1 MLETS
6 RSGTIPRALSSVE
19 APREVVSGPGHKNAY
34 IKYRENDALHTTY
47 TLPHTYVEGIKHG
60 IAKKSEVPLIV
71 FINARSGGGDGPRL
85 AQVLSR
91 ALGRAQVFDISEHRP
106 DVVLKKMWSN
116 FQSAENAGDKD
127 ATYYR
132 QRLRI
137 IVAGGDG
144 TIAWVLGTIKKLNLQ
159 PAPGVAIIP
168 LGTGNDMSRS
178 FGWGGL
184 FLRSSIKNYDQIC
197 CMLMRVGC
205 AKPDPLDCWSISVA
219 LPNRDFISPM
229 PHCISLVEPKPEHG
243 QQPLAAKGMFWNYL
257 SIGLDAK
264 AAYGFHQLREAHPAL
279 TAGRI
284 SNQWW
289 YSWFSCTSGWF
300 CGAKPITHKAKL
312 SIIPA
317 DGTSWQDVK
326 IRDDIRAIVLLNLQ
340 SYAGGRQLWG
350 ATPLTR
356 NDLNRGL
363 KEPSYND
370 GLVEV
375 VGLTNGYHT
384 GMVMATSGHM
394 VHARRICQA
403 AGVRISMR
411 ASHTKAGGGYSHCF
425 LQVDG
430 EPWRQSVPNL
440 EADEPLTVE
449 VNHLGTSQL
458 YHNYHDLEPINPK
471 KQRQELLA
479 KIDLTQNM
487 TPDNVTPVN
496 VSRSTSHTGIPTPK
510 AHSPQA
516 SVLRPGRDSK
526 VEPSR
531 LGDMSRAGSAAQQ
544 LSGHLS
550 QPFGHLNQSP
560 GHSGQFSGHLNGDA
574 AAVLH
579 QAGHAGLTASADNTA
594 DLTASADDT
603 ADSAGAAVTAGGNAT
618 GELQRRHAGPATSTT
633 GEKEE
638 AVACGTLPGSLPA
651 IGRAAEREKH
661 TELVGMKQQGG
672 GRPELHQGSVLQSP
686 DPHSPASGRE

>member
-1 MLETS
+1 MVNQLVDTPSLAFHQVAS
-6 RSGTIPRALSSVE
+6 R
-19 APREVVSGPGHKNAY
+19 PGHRNAY

-47 TLPHTYVEGIKHG
+47 TLPHTYVQGIKHG
-60 IAKKSEVPLIV
+60 IAKRPESPLIV

-106 DVVLKKMWSN
+106 DAVLEKMWSN
-116 FQSAENAGDKD
+116 FQDAEKSGDKD
-127 ATYYR
+127 AAYYR

-144 TIAWVLGTIKKLNLQ
+144 TIAWVLGTIKKLDLQ

-184 FLRSSIKNYDQIC
+184 FLRSSIKNYDQVC
-197 CMLMRVGC
+197 CTLMRVAC
-205 AKPDPLDCWSISVA
+205 AKPDPLDCWSISVT
-219 LPNRDFISPM
+219 LPTRGLISPM
-229 PHCISLVEPKPEHG
+229 PHCISLAEPKPEQG
-243 QQPLAAKGMFWNYL
+243 QQPLAARGMFWNYL
-257 SIGLDAK
+257 SVGLDAK

-300 CGAKPITHKAKL
+300 CGAQPITHKAKL

-317 DGTSWQDVK
+317 GGTLWQDVK
-326 IRDDIRAIVLLNLQ
+326 IKDDVRAIVLLNLQ

-350 ATPLTR
+350 AAPLTKK
-356 NDLNRGL
+356 DHVKGL

-411 ASHTKAGGGYSHCF
+411 ASHTRADGGHSHCF

-440 EADEPLTVE
+440 AADEPLTVE
-449 VNHLGTSQL
+449 VKHLGTSQL
-458 YHNYHDLEPINPK
+458 YHNYHDLEPSDPK
-471 KQRQELLA
+471 KQQQVMLA
-479 KIDLTQNM
+479 KVDLTQNM
-487 TPDNVTPVN
+487 TPNLTPN
-496 VSRSTSHTGIPTPK
+496 MSRTTSHNSAPTPK
-510 AHSPQA
+510 ACSSQA
-516 SVLRPGRDSK
+516 SLQRPGDSKVGGSKVGDSKVGDSK

-531 LGDMSRAGSAAQQ
+531 LGDMSRAGSAAMP
-544 LSGHLS
+544 S
-550 QPFGHLNQSP
+550 
-560 GHSGQFSGHLNGDA
+560 SGHLNGSA
-574 AAVLH
+574 AAGAQ
-579 QAGHAGLTASADNTA
+579 QAGQQEHTDPRAREPGIKEAAARSDMPDSLPWVGSSA
-594 DLTASADDT
+594 
-603 ADSAGAAVTAGGNAT
+603 
-618 GELQRRHAGPATSTT
+618 
-633 GEKEE
+633 EKEE
-638 AVACGTLPGSLPA
+638 Q
-651 IGRAAEREKH
+651 
-661 TELVGMKQQGG
+661 TELVGI
-672 GRPELHQGSVLQSP
+672 EEDGSLSEVKEGSTSLQPP
-686 DPHSPASGRE
+686 DPHSPASSSRHE